1 MYILFSFRNWSKS
14 DPRDFR
20 GCTHRQIRGRA
31 EGAKFR
37 PIAHELVDGATFL
50 SLHPFQSNSQVLATG
65 ISLDRVSHIS
75 PRDSNHRG
83 INPSLLLVAEDTI
96 PPQFP
101 SKIPPHFFPIN
112 PPVIVHKR
120 TERVSLSREAAKGP
134 SLYTRPTLSNS
145 PKWNFTIK
153 RCVLSSFRVKSSS
166 RESIRILFRL

>member
-75 PRDSNHRG
+75 PRDSNPITAESILPFSSLRRIRSLHNFLPRSLS
-83 INPSLLLVAEDTI
+83 IFSQLTRRLSYTNAPREFRYLETPLRDRLCTLVQRFPIPQSETLQLNVACYLLLE
-96 PPQFP
+96 
-101 SKIPPHFFPIN
+101 
-112 PPVIVHKR
+112 
-120 TERVSLSREAAKGP
+120 
-134 SLYTRPTLSNS
+134 
-145 PKWNFTIK
+145 
-153 RCVLSSFRVKSSS
+153 
-166 RESIRILFRL
+166 